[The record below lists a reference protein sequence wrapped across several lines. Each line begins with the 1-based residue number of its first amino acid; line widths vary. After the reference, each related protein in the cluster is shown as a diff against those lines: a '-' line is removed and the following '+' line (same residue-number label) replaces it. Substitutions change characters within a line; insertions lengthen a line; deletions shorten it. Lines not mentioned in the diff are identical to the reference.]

1 MKNIIENL
9 INLQQQIN
17 QELSLLATEQLQ
29 YKINTKT
36 WSIAEILAHIIVV
49 NESYY
54 PTFQALQD
62 GKHQKPWLG
71 KFGFWVSF
79 LGKLILKAV
88 EPQRIKKIKTFKI
101 WEPENFKIDQNI
113 LTKFNNH
120 QQELIGK
127 IKLLTQQ
134 VDLKTVIAS
143 PANANIIYRLE
154 TALNIIVA
162 HEQRHWNQIKE
173 ILTFINK

>member
-1 MKNIIENL
+1 M
-9 INLQQQIN
+9 
-17 QELSLLATEQLQ
+17 
-29 YKINTKT
+29 
-36 WSIAEILAHIIVV
+36 
-49 NESYY
+49 
-54 PTFQALQD
+54 
-62 GKHQKPWLG
+62 
-71 KFGFWVSF
+71 
-79 LGKLILKAV
+79 
-88 EPQRIKKIKTFKI
+88 
-101 WEPENFKIDQNI
+101 
-113 LTKFNNH
+113 
-120 QQELIGK
+120 IGK